1 MGKGSLYK
9 YWLTYGDW
17 EGSRCLLQ
25 FDKPVTETIAKEKS
39 RELKVL
45 QENIQGY
52 TSLAEAEADAEK
64 METNRAKDYGDKEVT
79 KMRKVKASNNEDYG
93 DTVVCCS
100 VCGRIAIGE
109 RGEDYSQTV
118 CVDCGNNEWKVLPF
132 TKGANVRQD
141 PNDGEV
147 AQAGIRKRRVSA
159 SFFSQSAVL
168 KRAERC
174 KGDLT
179 VVIDHIQKENY
190 KAARNIVGEISNTID
205 FMYDELEELQY
216 LENK

>member
-1 MGKGSLYK
+1 M
-9 YWLTYGDW
+9 
-17 EGSRCLLQ
+17 
-25 FDKPVTETIAKEKS
+25 
-39 RELKVL
+39 
-45 QENIQGY
+45 
-52 TSLAEAEADAEK
+52 AEAEADAEK

-147 AQAGIRKRRVSA
+147 AQAGIRKKRVGA
-159 SFFSQSAVL
+159 SFFSQSTAL
-168 KRAERC
+168 KRAKRC
-174 KGDLT
+174 LGDLSIA
-179 VVIDHIQKENY
+179 IDHIQKENY
-190 KAARNIVGEISNTID
+190 QPARNIVGRLAGTLD
-205 FMYDELEELQY
+205 FLYDELEELQY
-216 LENK
+216 EENK

>member
-1 MGKGSLYK
+1 M
-9 YWLTYGDW
+9 
-17 EGSRCLLQ
+17 
-25 FDKPVTETIAKEKS
+25 
-39 RELKVL
+39 
-45 QENIQGY
+45 
-52 TSLAEAEADAEK
+52 AEAEADAEK

-147 AQAGIRKRRVSA
+147 AQAGIRKKRVGA
-159 SFFSQSAVL
+159 SLFSQSSAL
-168 KRAERC
+168 GRASRC
-174 KGDLT
+174 QDYSNIL
-179 VVIDHIQKENY
+179 VNHIKNKDY
-190 KAARNIVGEISNTID
+190 GRAKDVAGELSNTAD
-205 FMYDELEELQY
+205 FLYDELEELIH
-216 LENK
+216 LEELNKWQDY

>member
-1 MGKGSLYK
+1 MGKGSLYQ

-25 FDKPVTETIAKEKS
+25 FDNPVTETIAKEKS

-147 AQAGIRKRRVSA
+147 AQAGIRKRRVGA
-159 SFFSQSAVL
+159 SFFSQSTAL
-168 KRAERC
+168 KRAKRC
-174 KGDLT
+174 LGDLSIA
-179 VVIDHIQKENY
+179 IDHIQKENY
-190 KAARNIVGEISNTID
+190 QPARNIVGRLAGTLD
-205 FMYDELEELQY
+205 FLYDELEELQY
-216 LENK
+216 EENK